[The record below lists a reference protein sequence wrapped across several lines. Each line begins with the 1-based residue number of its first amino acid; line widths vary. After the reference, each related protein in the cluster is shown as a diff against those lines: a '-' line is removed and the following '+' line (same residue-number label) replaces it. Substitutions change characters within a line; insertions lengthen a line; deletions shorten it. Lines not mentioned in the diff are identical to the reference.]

1 MAVACPT
8 DFGDDDER
16 GFTTAGRDHQFD
28 TEAADRGVGTA
39 PRRRK
44 WTLLGGKRNGRRSR
58 ALSMPVAPV
67 DLDLDGT
74 ETLKAERSF
83 RSPESSEEDEEGS
96 SNTSTS
102 RSGSGERKRRIRI
115 IQARSRDDSESESMG
130 SPVSWC

>member
-8 DFGDDDER
+8 DIVDDDER

-28 TEAADRGVGTA
+28 PEVADRGVGTA

-44 WTLLGGKRNGRRSR
+44 WTLLGGKRRRSR
-58 ALSMPVAPV
+58 SLKTLSMPVAPA

-74 ETLKAERSF
+74 ETLKADRSF
-83 RSPESSEEDEEGS
+83 RSPYSSEDESSSG
-96 SNTSTS
+96 TSTS
-102 RSGSGERKRRIRI
+102 RSGSGERKRRTRI
-115 IQARSRDDSESESMG
+115 TQAQTQYDSESESVG